1 MVANGSMKR
10 NKIVAIVLLALI
22 VLWVVVQFMPKGS
35 QKTNAATTIPEVKM
49 VEPPLFKV
57 DSAMHF
63 LRSQVEMG
71 PRVPLSKGHNVC
83 GEWIVSKCKS
93 YGAEITEQNTKVTDW
108 EGNASPV
115 RNIIAQWGKDKKSRV
130 MLAAHWD
137 TRWVADKDPKKENQK
152 KPIDG
157 ANDGASGVAVLM
169 ELARLIHERQPEVG
183 VDLVFFDN
191 EDQGA
196 PEWSTLS
203 PQESNK
209 TWCLGSQYWANNPH
223 DIANVRY
230 GILLDMVGGK
240 NARFN
245 MEATSM
251 AAAGDVM
258 GWVWNQANRL
268 GYGALFVKE
277 EIGGITDDHVY
288 MNQAGVRSIDI
299 VDMRPSTIAM
309 GMGGFEFGHF
319 HHALSDNL
327 ENIDPQVIE
336 AVGKVVATA
345 LYNTK

>member
-1 MVANGSMKR
+1 MKR
-10 NKIVAIVLLALI
+10 NRIVAIVLLALI
-22 VLWVVVQFMPKGS
+22 VLWVVVQSLPKS
-35 QKTNAATTIPEVKM
+35 TPKSNSAPSTTEVKL

-57 DSAMHF
+57 DSAMKF
-63 LRSQVEMG
+63 LRAQVDMG
-71 PRVPLSKGHNVC
+71 PRVPMSVGHNQC
-83 GEWIVSKCKS
+83 GDWIVAKCKS
-93 YGAEITEQNTKVTDW
+93 MGGEITEQITKVTSW
-108 EGNASPV
+108 EGNATPV
-115 RNIIAQWGKDKKSRV
+115 RNIIAQWGKNKKSRV
-130 MLAAHWD
+130 ILAAHWD
-137 TRWVADKDPKKENQK
+137 SRWVADKDPKKENQR

-157 ANDGASGVAVLM
+157 ANDGASGVAVLL
-169 ELARLIHERQPEVG
+169 EIARIMQEKQPEVG

-196 PEWSTLS
+196 PEWSDLS

-223 DIANVRY
+223 NIDNVRF

-245 MEATSM
+245 MEGTSM

-258 GWVWNQANRL
+258 GWIWNQANRL
-268 GYGALFVKE
+268 GYGNLFVKE
-277 EIGGITDDHVY
+277 EIGGITDDHVF

-299 VDMRPSTIAM
+299 IDMRPNTVTM

-319 HHALSDNL
+319 HHTLSDNMD
-327 ENIDPQVIE
+327 NIDPQVLE

>member
-1 MVANGSMKR
+1 MKR
-10 NKIVAIVLLALI
+10 NRIVAIVLLALI
-22 VLWVVVQFMPKGS
+22 VLWVVVQSLPKS
-35 QKTNAATTIPEVKM
+35 TPKSNSAPATTEVKL

-57 DSAMHF
+57 DSAMKF
-63 LRSQVEMG
+63 LRAQVEMG
-71 PRVPLSKGHNVC
+71 PRVPMSAGHNQC
-83 GEWIVSKCKS
+83 GDWIVAKCKS
-93 YGAEITEQNTKVTDW
+93 MGGEITEQYTKVTSW
-108 EGNASPV
+108 EGNATPV
-115 RNIIAQWGKDKKSRV
+115 RNIIAQWGKNKKSRV

-137 TRWVADKDPKKENQK
+137 SRWVADKDPKKENQR

-157 ANDGASGVAVLM
+157 ANDGASGVAVLL
-169 ELARLIHERQPEVG
+169 EIARIMQEKQPEVG

-196 PEWSTLS
+196 PEWSDLS

-223 DIANVRY
+223 NIDNVRF

-245 MEATSM
+245 MEGTSM

-258 GWVWNQANRL
+258 GWIWNQANRL
-268 GYGALFVKE
+268 GYGNLFVKE
-277 EIGGITDDHVY
+277 EIGGITDDHVF

-299 VDMRPSTIAM
+299 IDMRPNTVTM

-319 HHALSDNL
+319 HHTLSDNM
-327 ENIDPQVIE
+327 ENIDPQVLE

>member
-1 MVANGSMKR
+1 MKR
-10 NKIVAIVLLALI
+10 NRIVAIVLLALI
-22 VLWVVVQFMPKGS
+22 VLWVVVQSLPKS
-35 QKTNAATTIPEVKM
+35 TPKSNSAPSTTEVKL

-57 DSAMHF
+57 DSAMKF
-63 LRSQVEMG
+63 LRAQVDMG
-71 PRVPLSKGHNVC
+71 PRVPMSAGHNQC
-83 GEWIVSKCKS
+83 GDWIVAKCKS
-93 YGAEITEQNTKVTDW
+93 MGGEITEQITKVTSW
-108 EGNASPV
+108 EGNATPV
-115 RNIIAQWGKDKKSRV
+115 RNIIAQWGKNKKSRV
-130 MLAAHWD
+130 ILAAHWD
-137 TRWVADKDPKKENQK
+137 SRWVADKDPKKENQR

-157 ANDGASGVAVLM
+157 ANDGASGVAVLL
-169 ELARLIHERQPEVG
+169 EIARIMQEKQPEVG

-196 PEWSTLS
+196 PEWSDLS

-223 DIANVRY
+223 NIDNVRF

-245 MEATSM
+245 MEGTSM

-258 GWVWNQANRL
+258 GWIWNQANRL
-268 GYGALFVKE
+268 GYGNLFVKE
-277 EIGGITDDHVY
+277 EIGGITDDHVF

-299 VDMRPSTIAM
+299 IDMRPNTVTM

-319 HHALSDNL
+319 HHTLSDNM
-327 ENIDPQVIE
+327 ENIDPQVLE

>member
-1 MVANGSMKR
+1 MKR
-10 NKIVAIVLLALI
+10 NRIVAIVLLALI
-22 VLWVVVQFMPKGS
+22 VLWVVVQSLPKS
-35 QKTNAATTIPEVKM
+35 TPKSNSAPATTEVKL

-57 DSAMHF
+57 DSAMKF
-63 LRSQVEMG
+63 LRAQVDMG
-71 PRVPLSKGHNVC
+71 PRVPMSAGHNQC
-83 GEWIVSKCKS
+83 GDWIVAKCKS
-93 YGAEITEQNTKVTDW
+93 MGGEITEQYTKVTNW
-108 EGNASPV
+108 EGNATPV
-115 RNIIAQWGKDKKSRV
+115 RNIIAQWGKNKKSRI

-137 TRWVADKDPKKENQK
+137 SRWVADKDPKKENQR

-157 ANDGASGVAVLM
+157 ANDGASGVAVLL
-169 ELARLIHERQPEVG
+169 EIARIMQEKQPEVG

-196 PEWSTLS
+196 PEWSDLS

-209 TWCLGSQYWANNPH
+209 TWCLGSQYWAKNPH
-223 DIANVRY
+223 DIENVRY

-245 MEATSM
+245 MEGTSM
-251 AAAGDVM
+251 AAASDVM
-258 GWVWNQANRL
+258 GWIWNQANRL
-268 GYGALFVKE
+268 GYGNLFVKE
-277 EIGGITDDHVY
+277 EIGGITDDHVF

-299 VDMRPSTIAM
+299 IDMRPNTVTM

-319 HHALSDNL
+319 HHTLSDNM
-327 ENIDPQVIE
+327 ENIDPQVLE